1 MRTDLAAIP
10 GGEKTDENYVDAWL
24 DSQLVEYERAVGKGV
39 TSHIFQSIEQAQRKC
54 TEKED
59 NSKETLCPKIYLEI
73 DSAAKY

>member
-10 GGEKTDENYVDAWL
+10 GEKTDENYVDAWL

-39 TSHIFQSIEQAQRKC
+39 ASHIFQSIEQAQRKC

-59 NSKETLCPKIYLEI
+59 NSKETLHLKIYLEI
-73 DSAAKY
+73 ASAAIY